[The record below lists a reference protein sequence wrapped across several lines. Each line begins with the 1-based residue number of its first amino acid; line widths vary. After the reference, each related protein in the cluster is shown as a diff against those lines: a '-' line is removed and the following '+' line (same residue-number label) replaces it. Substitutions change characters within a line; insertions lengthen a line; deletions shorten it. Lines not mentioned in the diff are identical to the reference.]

1 MSPISVTDYHVH
13 ISNHERLKKTFQ
25 LQTPLVLIC
34 FFFLKLV
41 QTSFLLRQQN
51 KDLHIAHNWK

>member
-34 FFFLKLV
+34 FFFPEIGTDKFSS
-41 QTSFLLRQQN
+41 QTTEQRFAYCS
-51 KDLHIAHNWK
+51 